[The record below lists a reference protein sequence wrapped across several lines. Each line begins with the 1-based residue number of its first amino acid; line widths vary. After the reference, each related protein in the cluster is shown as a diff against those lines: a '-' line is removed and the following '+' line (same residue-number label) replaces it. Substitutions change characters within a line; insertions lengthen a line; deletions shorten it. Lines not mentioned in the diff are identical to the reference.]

1 MSTGTTES
9 GTSIGIARMSR
20 VAKITT
26 ALLFLAWLVDYFDR
40 LIMNIA
46 LPSIGKDF
54 GLNHA
59 EQGLIVSVFF
69 FAYAFSQLPGG
80 VLADKFGTRK
90 IIAAAMIF
98 WSLFTGF
105 TALAWTFSAMLVIR
119 ALFGIG
125 EGVFPGAS
133 LKAITERTKPDER
146 MLANGL
152 MLSSNNFGGAVAPLV
167 AIPLIAAVGW
177 RWGFGIS
184 AFAGVIVLGLIVVF
198 MPGKSERVVATEVSA
213 AAEKG
218 NGWAVL
224 KCPHLY
230 VFVAI
235 FFGLDIIA
243 WGLST
248 WMPSYLESARH
259 LSLGKSAILLAI
271 GPLVAGIAT
280 ILGGKLADKLG
291 GRPRLIVAPAMLVG
305 GVGIY
310 LMAESVSLTDF
321 MIWQS
326 VGLFCFGLSFMPV
339 FSVPLKT
346 LNGRFTGS
354 ASGMI
359 NFGGQLAGVIAPFV
373 MGWLI
378 DAFKS
383 YTAAFLF
390 LIIGALIALIMAMIA
405 PQTPDALKDRLS
417 RNPQL
422 AGGFTDEVA
431 TEASHP

>member
-1 MSTGTTES
+1 MSADTTDFQTGTAKA
-9 GTSIGIARMSR
+9 GMSR

-26 ALLFLAWLVDYFDR
+26 ALLFVAWLVDYFDR

-46 LPSIGKDF
+46 LPDIGKDF
-54 GLNHA
+54 GINHA
-59 EQGLIVSVFF
+59 QQGLIVSVFF

-80 VLADKFGTRK
+80 VLADKLGTRK
-90 IIAAAMIF
+90 VIAVAMIF

-105 TALAWTFSAMLVIR
+105 TALAWTFSALLVIR

-133 LKAITERTKPDER
+133 FKAITERTSPQER
-146 MLANGL
+146 MLANGI

-184 AFAGVIVLGLIVVF
+184 AFAGVIVLGLIA
-198 MPGKSERVVATEVSA
+198 MYLPGKTEASEVAEASPVA
-213 AAEKG
+213 QKV

-224 KCPHLY
+224 KCPHMY
-230 VFVAI
+230 FFVAM
-235 FFGLDIIA
+235 FFGIDIIA
-243 WGLST
+243 WGLNT
-248 WMPSYLESARH
+248 WMPSYLQDARH
-259 LSLGKSAILLAI
+259 LSLSESAFLLAL
-271 GPLVAGIAT
+271 PPVVAGIAT
-280 ILGGKLADKLG
+280 IIGGKLADRLG

-305 GVGIY
+305 GIGIY
-310 LMAESVSLTDF
+310 LMAESASLTDF
-321 MIWQS
+321 MIWQC

-339 FSVPLKT
+339 MAVPIKT
-346 LNGRFTGS
+346 LNGQFTGS

-359 NFGGQLAGVIAPFV
+359 NFGGQLAGVVAPFV

-378 DAFKS
+378 DTFHT
-383 YTAAFLF
+383 YTAAFMF
-390 LIIGALIALIMAMIA
+390 LVAGAAIAFLMAMIA
-405 PQTPDALKDRLS
+405 PQTPEALKQRLS

-422 AGGFTDEVA
+422 AGGFADEITA
-431 TEASHP
+431 GSAAR